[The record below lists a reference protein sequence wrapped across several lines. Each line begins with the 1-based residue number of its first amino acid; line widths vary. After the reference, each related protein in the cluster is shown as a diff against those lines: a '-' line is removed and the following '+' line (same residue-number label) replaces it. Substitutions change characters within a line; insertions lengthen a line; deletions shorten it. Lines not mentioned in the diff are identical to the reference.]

1 MMPLKR
7 TNPSRAYKRKAKQ
20 TGKESAARDAVRAVV
35 LGSQRF
41 EKASVIN
48 SILGDEVKSDEYFMT
63 SVRRDG
69 EVNGRKITLI
79 NTPCWWKEYGVKDS
93 PEVVKQE
100 LVCSVFKC
108 PPGPHVF
115 LLVIDLSLPFT
126 QEHRISIE
134 EHLNLFGE
142 RIWSHIIVLF
152 TQTISLNEESIEQH
166 IQSQGEDLQ
175 KIIQRCGDRYQV
187 FDIENKG
194 NGVEELLVKI
204 DGVVAV
210 NNGKHFATHEDM
222 LLEIQRKRDEN
233 QEKAKA
239 RRLKVQEK
247 RDLLTEKGDVLSL
260 PSLRVVLVGW
270 ILSGKSLTG
279 NTILNQDTF
288 KAGKNKTYVQGSG
301 EVNGRKI
308 TVLDT
313 PGWWK
318 YFPTKFNPEF
328 VRTSILESISESGK
342 FPHAIIL
349 VITADTSFQQEQK
362 RIIDENM
369 TTLGED
375 VWRHTIVLFTWG
387 NIFPDISIEEHIES
401 EGDSL
406 QWLIEKCGNRY
417 HIFDNTDMKNRAQ
430 VTELL
435 QKIDQMV
442 AENCLFRLDTH
453 CDAEMNLHETDTQQ
467 DLDLEEEISLDPQ
480 HVLKLLNQEL
490 NNRLKEIKNKT
501 KELGKD
507 FTERLEC
514 ASQRSLP
521 NPPEFKED
529 ESNNPSETQ
538 ISKHQQEIKP
548 VDEKLMNKIE
558 REGSRWESII
568 MEGFWRVLQ
577 TSKASSDENVIQ
589 IPGADVWKWLQRCEE
604 YSTSGYETISNL
616 SDPAEDPQNTDT
628 SEDNNCFR
636 ATDIIAFNR

>member
-1 MMPLKR
+1 MMPPKR
-7 TNPSRAYKRKAKQ
+7 TNPLRAYKRKAKQ
-20 TGKESAARDAVRAVV
+20 TGKESAARDADLRVV
-35 LGSQRF
+35 FLGFQGLDKTF
-41 EKASVIN
+41 IIN
-48 SILGDEVKSDEYFMT
+48 SLIGDNKVEYNRSHVM

-69 EVNGRKITLI
+69 QVNGRTVTFVD
-79 NTPCWWKEYGVKDS
+79 TPGWFREFKLTDTTTFL
-93 PEVVKQE
+93 KQE

-152 TQTISLNEESIEQH
+152 TQTVSLKDESIEQH
-166 IQSQGEDLQ
+166 LQSQGEDLKQ
-175 KIIQRCGDRYQV
+175 IIQRCGGRYQV
-187 FDIENKG
+187 FDIEYKG

-204 DGVVAV
+204 DGVVTV
-210 NNGKHFATHEDM
+210 NDGKHFESGDEKLEVQKKRED
-222 LLEIQRKRDEN
+222 IQER
-233 QEKAKA
+233 AKS
-239 RRLKVQEK
+239 RQTMVQEK
-247 RDLLTEKGDVLSL
+247 TELLKEIRAVSLLAELRIVLL
-260 PSLRVVLVGW
+260 GW
-270 ILSGKSLTG
+270 IVSGKSSTG
-279 NTILNQDTF
+279 NTIFNEKIF
-288 KAGKNKTYVQGSG
+288 KKGKTKQCTSHSG
-301 EVNGRKI
+301 DVDGRNI

-313 PGWWK
+313 PGCWK
-318 YFPTKFNPEF
+318 YFSTKFNPEF
-328 VRTSILESISESGK
+328 VRTAILECEGLAERVK
-342 FPHAIIL
+342 YPNAMIL
-349 VITADTSFQQEQK
+349 TIPADTSFKNEQK
-362 RIIDENM
+362 RVIEEYMAIF
-369 TTLGED
+369 GED

-387 NIFPDISIEEHIES
+387 NRYPDISIEEHIES
-401 EGDSL
+401 EGDAL

-417 HIFDNTDMKNRAQ
+417 HVFDNTDMKNRAQ

-453 CDAEMNLHETDTQQ
+453 CDAEMNLHETDTQE
-467 DLDLEEEISLDPQ
+467 DLDSEEEISLDPQ
-480 HVLKLLNQEL
+480 HVLKLLNEEL
-490 NNRLKEIKNKT
+490 NNRFKGIKNT
-501 KELGKD
+501 IKEKLVD
-507 FTERLEC
+507 FSEYDEC

-521 NPPEFKED
+521 KPPDFKED

-548 VDEKLMNKIE
+548 VDEKLMNKIK
-558 REGSRWESII
+558 REGSRWECII
-568 MEGFWRVLQ
+568 MEGFWRILQ

-628 SEDNNCFR
+628 SEDNTFK
-636 ATDIIAFNR
+636 IQH